1 MGEEE
6 LIWWRR
12 PGIIRLASALY
23 NHDGNDAPPPSQ
35 VATKERMFDSKTL
48 PMRPPS
54 RKMSKRQTPNSIMV
68 HTSKKQLPILY
79 HLL

>member
-1 MGEEE
+1 M
-6 LIWWRR
+6 
-12 PGIIRLASALY
+12 ASALY

-48 PMRPPS
+48 PMGPPS
-54 RKMSKRQTPNSIMV
+54 RKRSKKQAPNSIMV
-68 HTSKKQLPILY
+68 HTSKRQLLILY